1 MITRSIIVKG
11 IAFVVLT
18 VGLILYVGANFL
30 GVFNFIGDPDYTVK
44 MPLKDASGL
53 FPRGEVTYRGVKVG
67 EVGPLDLNDTGL
79 TANIIL
85 DGGGPEIPADL
96 QAVVSSRSAV
106 GERFLDLKPNS
117 NNGPYLK
124 DGGTIPADRVQVPV
138 QVEAVLANLDKLAAT
153 VPLPDLQ
160 TTVSELST
168 AFNNL
173 GPKLQ
178 ILLDSTNALVNSAN
192 EYLPQTLTLIRD
204 ARTVLQTQNELANPI
219 RSFSS
224 DLKEVTAQLRESDE
238 DIRRLTDT
246 GSDAGNEL
254 SALLD
259 ESGDPLRR
267 TLREALTLSQIT
279 RNHVRDIQSVLQ
291 LYPGLAAAIPTILPD
306 TKDPSSEGRA
316 RLALVLNL
324 NDPPLCPANLGNGYF
339 PPPQGSPYTTEPVKP
354 HPKYRA
360 YCRAA
365 IGGTVNVR
373 GVKPEYPFKDNKPQ
387 PPPEWYE
394 AFYRD
399 GPYEGIFGSPTEREG
414 VDQERDR
421 QQQTRALK
429 MHTSLKLP
437 GLLSAP
443 ATTGSFG
450 LTPAVLGK

>member
-18 VGLILYVGANFL
+18 LGLIVYVGANFL
-30 GVFNFIGDPDYTVK
+30 GAFNFIGDPDYTVK
-44 MPLKDASGL
+44 MPLKDAAGL

-67 EVGPLDLNDTGL
+67 EVGELDLNDTGL
-79 TANIIL
+79 TANL
-85 DGGGPEIPADL
+85 TLEGGGPDIPADL

-117 NNGPYLK
+117 AQGPFLS
-124 DGGTIPADRVQVPV
+124 DGDTIPADRVQVPV

-178 ILLDSTNALVNSAN
+178 ILLDSTNALVSSAN

-204 ARTVLQTQNELANPI
+204 ARTVLQTQNDLSNPI

-224 DLKEVTAQLRESDE
+224 DLKLVTAQLRESDE
-238 DIRRLTDT
+238 DLRRLTET

-254 SALLD
+254 TALLD

-279 RNHVRDIQSVLQ
+279 RNHVRDIQTVLQ
-291 LYPGLAAAIPTILPD
+291 LYPGLAAAVPTILPD
-306 TKDPSSEGRA
+306 TKDPTSEGRA
-316 RLALVLNL
+316 RLSLVLNL
-324 NDPPLCPANLGNGYF
+324 NDPPLCPANKGYF
-339 PPPQGSPYTTEPVKP
+339 GPSTPADPASTATPTPI
-354 HPKYRA
+354 KYRA
-360 YCRAA
+360 YCDVP
-365 IGGTVNVR
+365 IYDPIQVR
-373 GVKPEYPFKDNKPQ
+373 GIKPQYPFLDNKPQ

-394 AFYRD
+394 AFYQG
-399 GPYEGIFGSPTEREG
+399 GPTEGIFGGPTEREG
-414 VDQERDR
+414 VDHERER
-421 QQQTRALK
+421 QQQSRALK